1 MNPAQ
6 VRGPGRPKEVKKRQ
20 KSVPEIVRNKAHKQK
35 RDEVMPCPK
44 GTDAESK
51 EPEKRRSIRIKD
63 RK

>member
-1 MNPAQ
+1 
-6 VRGPGRPKEVKKRQ
+6 
-20 KSVPEIVRNKAHKQK
+20 VRNKAHKRK